1 MMQTRLCPA
10 MIRWNGMDMA
20 LGRGSLGDLG
30 TRIPRRSAECF
41 CYFFLFFPRKV
52 MPYSRQRKA
61 AKQVMQ
67 NLGDGTTPEGE
78 GQAREVLGQS
88 STHVRRQNRT
98 ATAQGM

>member
-1 MMQTRLCPA
+1 
-10 MIRWNGMDMA
+10 
-20 LGRGSLGDLG
+20 
-30 TRIPRRSAECF
+30 
-41 CYFFLFFPRKV
+41 

-67 NLGDGTTPEGE
+67 NLGDGTPRKG
-78 GQAREVLGQS
+78 GPGKEVLGKS